1 MNPELVEG
9 VELEVDQVHW
19 RRYKQSMEK
28 IYPLQQTKKDI
39 YIENILQI
47 AKKSSN
53 ISNAEL
59 LQ

>member
-1 MNPELVEG
+1 
-9 VELEVDQVHW
+9 
-19 RRYKQSMEK
+19 MEK